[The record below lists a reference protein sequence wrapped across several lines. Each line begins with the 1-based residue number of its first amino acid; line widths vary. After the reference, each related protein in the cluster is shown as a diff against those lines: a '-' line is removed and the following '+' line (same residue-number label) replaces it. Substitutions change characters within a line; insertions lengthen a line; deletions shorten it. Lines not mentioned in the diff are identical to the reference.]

1 MQTTRFVASHILSV
15 AGNSTRNTPLTP
27 NVQERGVV
35 VYHCS
40 VLFACYLFVY
50 RSSSVYFSFCLFI
63 EIVNENRLVY
73 GFVSDMFLNFFI
85 TVHCYVDFNNVT

>member
-1 MQTTRFVASHILSV
+1 MQATRFVANQILSV
-15 AGNSTRNTPLTP
+15 AGKLHEAPLTP

-50 RSSSVYFSFCLFI
+50 RSSSVYFSFCLFN
-63 EIVNENRLVY
+63 EIINENILVY
-73 GFVSDMFLNFFI
+73 GFVGDIFLKVFK
-85 TVHCYVDFNNVT
+85 TVRCYVDFLTT